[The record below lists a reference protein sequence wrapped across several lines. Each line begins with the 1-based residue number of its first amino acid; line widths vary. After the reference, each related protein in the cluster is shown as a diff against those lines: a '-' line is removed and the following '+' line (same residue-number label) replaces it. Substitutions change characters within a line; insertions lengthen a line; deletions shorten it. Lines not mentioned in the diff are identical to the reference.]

1 MAHTSVQ
8 EYAEALHLALQ
19 ESGPE
24 DADMV
29 IANLASVLKE
39 NGDLGLY
46 EEIINEF
53 EQLVEREKNVT
64 QVDAVFAR
72 ESTESSGVLKDL
84 NSIIGPNLE
93 VRSKVDNE
101 LVGGMVLRVD
111 DTLIDAS
118 LKGGLDSLQKHL
130 TE

>member
-1 MAHTSVQ
+1 
-8 EYAEALHLALQ
+8 
-19 ESGPE
+19 
-24 DADMV
+24 
-29 IANLASVLKE
+29 
-39 NGDLGLY
+39 
-46 EEIINEF
+46 
-53 EQLVEREKNVT
+53 LVGREKDIT

-72 ESTESSGVLKDL
+72 ESTENSGVLKDL

>member
-8 EYAEALHLALQ
+8 EYAQALHLALQ

-29 IANLASVLKE
+29 VANLASVLKE

-46 EEIINEF
+46 EEVINEF
-53 EQLVEREKNVT
+53 EQLVGREKDIT

-72 ESTESSGVLKDL
+72 ESTENSGVLKDL